1 MQLYVALSF
10 SAMNTR
16 SIRILVLL
24 AIVSVVGIV
33 ISQIYWLDKAFKVQ
47 ETQMGLRNEQGMAD
61 EKRFNDRV
69 VIALSNVADEILT
82 ITNDPAELF
91 QAVKQVKPN
100 YYTVAINDTLH
111 PYLLETLL
119 IGEFQRRNIQEDF
132 EYGIY
137 DCFNDSIV
145 YGNFVDFTED
155 SAENPHS
162 VSPDIKW
169 DRDGHYFSVFFPNRP
184 VFVPDEEISRH
195 GSWTF
200 FTILISIVFI
210 FFGYSVYLIIRQKRL
225 SEMKTDFINNMTHEL
240 KTPISTISLSSEV
253 LMDEK
258 TPADPQRLKQYAAI
272 IYNENNRL
280 KTQVE
285 KVLQLAALDNKNIP
299 LKMDTL
305 DVHAVILQAIRA
317 VEITLNE
324 RNGSIQH
331 HLQATENIIQA
342 DIVHITN
349 VLYNLLDNAIKYSA
363 EEPVVEVS
371 TWNENH
377 ALCIAVSDQGIGI
390 SPEAKKHIFD
400 KFYRVPTGNVHD
412 VKGFGLGLYYVKLM
426 VEEHHG
432 KISVESTPG
441 KGSRF
446 IVKLPLKLSNGR

>member
-1 MQLYVALSF
+1 
-10 SAMNTR
+10 MNTR

-33 ISQIYWLDKAFKVQ
+33 ISQIYWLDKAFRVQ
-47 ETQMGLRNEQGMAD
+47 ETQLGLRNEQGLAD

-100 YYTVAINDTLH
+100 FYTVAINDTLH
-111 PYLLETLL
+111 PYLLESLL
-119 IGEFQRRNIQEDF
+119 TSEFQKRNIEEDF

-145 YGNFVDFTED
+145 YGNFVDFNADTT
-155 SAENPHS
+155 AQQHS

-169 DRDGHYFSVFFPNRP
+169 ERDGHYFSIFFPNRP
-184 VFVPDEEISRH
+184 TFEPDQEVTRY
-195 GSWTF
+195 GSWAF
-200 FTILISIVFI
+200 FTVLISIVFI

-253 LMDEK
+253 LMDENA
-258 TPADPQRLKQYAAI
+258 PPDPQRLKQYAAI

-299 LKMDTL
+299 LKL
-305 DVHAVILQAIRA
+305 EVVDVHRVIRQAVDSVQL
-317 VEITLNE
+317 TLNE
-324 RNGSIQH
+324 RGGSISCSLDAEH
-331 HLQATENIIQA
+331 STISA
-342 DIVHITN
+342 DAVHITN
-349 VLYNLLDNAIKYSA
+349 VLYNLLDNAIKYSSDS
-363 EEPVVEVS
+363 PVISVS
-371 TWNENH
+371 THNGSH
-377 ALCIAVSDQGIGI
+377 HLYITIADRGIGI
-390 SPEAKKHIFD
+390 TKEAQKHIFD

-426 VEEHHG
+426 AEEHHG
-432 KISVESTPG
+432 KIAVTSTPG
-441 KGSRF
+441 EGSKF
-446 IVKLPLKLSNGR
+446 MLKLPTIQ

>member
-1 MQLYVALSF
+1 
-10 SAMNTR
+10 MNTR

-33 ISQIYWLDKAFKVQ
+33 ISQIYWLDKAFRVQ
-47 ETQMGLRNEQGMAD
+47 ETQMGLRNEQGLAD

-69 VIALSNVADEILT
+69 VIALSNVADEILS

-119 IGEFQRRNIQEDF
+119 ITEFQRRNIQEDF

-145 YGNFVDFTED
+145 YGNFVDFSEG
-155 SAENPHS
+155 SNKQNHS
-162 VSPDIKW
+162 VSQDIKW
-169 DRDGHYFSVFFPNRP
+169 DRDGHYFSVFYPNRP
-184 VFVPDEEISRH
+184 VFEPDEEITRH

-253 LMDEK
+253 LMDE
-258 TPADPQRLKQYAAI
+258 TPPDPQRLKQYATI
-272 IYNENNRL
+272 IFNENNRL

-299 LKMDTL
+299 LKLDSL
-305 DVHAVILQAIRA
+305 DVHAVIRQAVSA
-317 VEITLNE
+317 VELKVKE
-324 RNGSIQH
+324 RNGSIMC
-331 HLQATENIIQA
+331 HLNATESTIQA
-342 DIVHITN
+342 DVVHITN

-363 EEPVVEVS
+363 EEPIIEIS
-371 TWNENH
+371 TWSENN
-377 ALCIAVSDQGIGI
+377 ALYLSVADHGIGI
-390 SPEAKKHIFD
+390 SKEAMVHIFD

-426 VEEHHG
+426 VEEHNG

-446 IVKLPLKLSNGR
+446 IVKLPMKNSNGR

>member
-1 MQLYVALSF
+1 
-10 SAMNTR
+10 MNAR

-33 ISQIYWLDKAFKVQ
+33 ISQIYWLDKAFQVQ
-47 ETQMGLRNEQGMAD
+47 ETQLGLRNEQGLAD

-69 VIALSNVADEILT
+69 VIALSNVADDILT
-82 ITNDPAELF
+82 ITDDPAELF

-111 PYLLETLL
+111 PYLLQSLL
-119 IGEFQRRNIQEDF
+119 TSEFQLRNIQEDF

-145 YGNFVDFTED
+145 YGNFVDLHSD
-155 SAENPHS
+155 SSKTPKTIQ
-162 VSPDIKW
+162 PDIKW

-184 VFVPDEEISRH
+184 VFEPDEKETQY
-195 GSWTF
+195 GGWLF

-210 FFGYSVYLIIRQKRL
+210 FFGYSVYLILRQKRL

-253 LMDEK
+253 LMDDD
-258 TPADPQRLKQYAAI
+258 AGRDPVRLKQYATI
-272 IYNENNRL
+272 IYNENTRL

-285 KVLQLAALDNKNIP
+285 KVLQLAALDNEHIG
-299 LKMDTL
+299 LKLETV
-305 DVHAVILQAIRA
+305 DVHRIIKQAVDA
-317 VEITLNE
+317 VQLNLSE
-324 RNGSIQH
+324 HGGRVICQLDAENPNIEADVV
-331 HLQATENIIQA
+331 HL
-342 DIVHITN
+342 TN
-349 VLYNLLDNAIKYSA
+349 MLYNLLDNAVKYSPTA
-363 EEPVVEVS
+363 PDVTVS
-371 TWNENH
+371 TKIQNTH
-377 ALCIAVSDQGIGI
+377 FTITVSDHGIGI
-390 SPEAKKHIFD
+390 PKDAQKHIFD

-426 VEEHHG
+426 AEEHGG
-432 KISVESTPG
+432 KIIVSSTPD

-446 IVKLPLKLSNGR
+446 ELTLPIKHTHGR

>member
-1 MQLYVALSF
+1 
-10 SAMNTR
+10 MNTR

-33 ISQIYWLDKAFKVQ
+33 ISQIYWLDKAFRVQ
-47 ETQMGLRNEQGMAD
+47 ETQLGLRNEQGLAD

-111 PYLLETLL
+111 PYLLESLL
-119 IGEFQRRNIQEDF
+119 TSEFQKRNIEEDF

-145 YGNFVDFTED
+145 YGNFVDFNADTTAGER
-155 SAENPHS
+155 N

-169 DRDGHYFSVFFPNRP
+169 DRDGHYFSVFFPNRAI
-184 VFVPDEEISRH
+184 FRPDQEVTRY
-195 GSWTF
+195 GSWMF
-200 FTILISIVFI
+200 FTVLISIVFI

-253 LMDEK
+253 LMDENS
-258 TPADPQRLKQYAAI
+258 PPDQQRLKQYAAI
-272 IYNENNRL
+272 IFNENNRL

-299 LKMDTL
+299 LKLETVDIHR
-305 DVHAVILQAIRA
+305 VIRQAVDSVQLS
-317 VEITLNE
+317 VNE
-324 RNGSIQH
+324 RGGSISCA
-331 HLQATENIIQA
+331 LNAEKSTIQA
-342 DIVHITN
+342 DVVHITN
-349 VLYNLLDNAIKYSA
+349 VLYNLLDNAIKYSSDN
-363 EEPVVEVS
+363 PVVSVDTS
-371 TWNENH
+371 NENNH
-377 ALCIAVSDQGIGI
+377 LIITISDRGIGI
-390 SPEAKKHIFD
+390 SKEAQKHIFD

-412 VKGFGLGLYYVKLM
+412 VKGFGLGLYYVKM
-426 VEEHHG
+426 MAEEHHG

-446 IVKLPLKLSNGR
+446 ILKLPLAR

>member
-1 MQLYVALSF
+1 
-10 SAMNTR
+10 MNTQ

-33 ISQIYWLDKAFKVQ
+33 ISQIYWLDKAFRVQ
-47 ETQMGLRNEQGMAD
+47 ETQVGLRTEQALAD

-100 YYTVAINDTLH
+100 FYTVAINDTLH
-111 PYLLETLL
+111 PYLLESLL
-119 IGEFQRRNIQEDF
+119 SSEFQKRNIQEDF

-155 SAENPHS
+155 TTQARQH
-162 VSPDIKW
+162 VQPDIKW
-169 DRDGHYFSVFFPNRP
+169 DRDGHYFSIFFPNRP
-184 VFVPDEEISRH
+184 VFEPEQYESQY
-195 GSWTF
+195 GGWAF
-200 FTILISIVFI
+200 FALLISIVFA
-210 FFGYSVYLIIRQKRL
+210 FFGYSVYLILRQKRL

-253 LMDEK
+253 LMDEN
-258 TPADPQRLKQYAAI
+258 AIHDSGRLKQYATI

-285 KVLQLAALDNKNIP
+285 KVLQLAALDNENIQ
-299 LKMDTL
+299 LKLEPL
-305 DVHAVILQAIRA
+305 DVHRVIRQAVDA
-317 VEITLNE
+317 VQLTINDLNGTIDYQL
-324 RNGSIQH
+324 NAAQPG
-331 HLQATENIIQA
+331 IQA
-342 DIVHITN
+342 DVVHITN
-349 VLYNLLDNAIKYSA
+349 VLYNLLDNAIKYSVS
-363 EEPVVEVS
+363 EPHITVETRNVNKHLEIS
-371 TWNENH
+371 
-377 ALCIAVSDQGIGI
+377 VSDRGIGI
-390 SPEAKKHIFD
+390 PKDAQKHIFD

-426 VEEHHG
+426 VEEHGG
-432 KISVESTPG
+432 KIRVESNSGEGT
-441 KGSRF
+441 KFTIS
-446 IVKLPLKLSNGR
+446 LPSTQ